1 MAITAVSPDLIAR
14 LQLLFREIGLDQKL
28 QNAAIDAV
36 SGKIGTL
43 AGLTTTEKSTV
54 VGALNELATRIEAA
68 ESATSALIDDTTT
81 DTDTTWSSTK
91 IAAEL
96 AAGFAALVDGAPD
109 ALNTLNELAAAL
121 NDAPDAVSSIMA
133 ILGKVVRVDVEQA
146 FSAAEKAQGRTNIGA
161 ASEADLTQLAAN
173 VGNIGTLALID
184 YTDYRDG
191 VRT

>member
-28 QNAAIDAV
+28 QNAAIEAV

-43 AGLTTTEKSTV
+43 AGLSTTEKSTV
-54 VGALNELATRIEAA
+54 VGALNELATRIAAA

-91 IAAEL
+91 IAQAIAQGVSAVVDGAPAAMDTLAEL
-96 AAGFAALVDGAPD
+96 AAAFQNNPD
-109 ALNTLNELAAAL
+109 AITN
-121 NDAPDAVSSIMA
+121 IMT
-133 ILGKVVRVDVEQA
+133 ILGKVVRVDSVQA
-146 FSAAEKAQGRTNIGA
+146 FSAAEKAQGRANLGA
-161 ASEADLTQLAAN
+161 ASDADLTQLAAN
-173 VGNIGTLALID
+173 VGSISGLGLID

-191 VRT
+191 VRP

>member
-1 MAITAVSPDLIAR
+1 MAITAVTPDLIAR

-36 SGKIGTL
+36 SGKIGAL

-54 VGALNELATRIEAA
+54 VDALNELAGRIHTLEQA
-68 ESATSALIDDTTT
+68 SIIDDTST

-91 IAAEL
+91 ITAAIAEGV
-96 AAGFAALVDGAPD
+96 AGVVDGAPE
-109 ALNTLNELAAAL
+109 ALNTLKELAEAL
-121 NDAPDAVSSIMA
+121 NNSPDVIDDITTM
-133 ILGKVVRVDVEQA
+133 LGKAVRVDVAQA
-146 FSAAEKAQGRTNIGA
+146 FSAVEKAQGRTNIGA

-173 VGNIGTLALID
+173 VGDIGTLALID